1 MPKFKRTSPPAE
13 PVPKRSLSR
22 EYDER
27 LHPSEDV
34 IYAAAESVNAVIFV
48 MIGERLIYVNTAAEA
63 LTGYTLDELRTM
75 NLLSLAHAEHRKK
88 VEHFFRAYQRHR
100 IIPARYEF
108 KIVRKDG
115 AERWID
121 LSISKARLD
130 QDDALVATALDIT
143 HRKQAEAERREA
155 LHRLEI
161 IEKVDI
167 ELAGSLRL
175 DYVLQIALDA
185 AVRLSHA
192 DAGALHLIEND
203 CMWVAW
209 VIGNYPREL
218 IGSRIPMDVGIVG
231 RVVRQGKAEL
241 ISDVTL
247 DPDYVPNVVETR
259 AQITVPLISNE
270 RLIGVMNVQ
279 TAEPGRFTPQ
289 IFDFCKLLA
298 ARIAAALDNSRLYD
312 AAQRHLAELESL
324 YQQVSALEQLKTQ
337 IIRVAAHDLRNPLS
351 VISGCLQMLAPD
363 REPSITPRV
372 QEYHNTIR
380 QAVERME
387 KITRDILTLERI
399 SGGYDLMQQL
409 IDMAE
414 LVNDVSRD
422 FRPQA
427 SEKSL
432 LYTVEITPKMARVRG
447 DLALLRETVGNLINN
462 AIKYTP
468 ENGKVLVSLTVQGDQ
483 VIFLVADTGY
493 GIPQEAQSGLFQ
505 PFYRVNSDETRAIK
519 GTGLGLH
526 LVRSIIERHGGT
538 IRFHSQHKVGS
549 TFGFELP
556 LARKNGGERSRKR
569 ALAVTR

>member
-1 MPKFKRTSPPAE
+1 MPKRTRTSPPAQ
-13 PVPKRSLSR
+13 PVPTLSLSD
-22 EYDER
+22 EYGEQVE
-27 LHPSEDV
+27 PSESV

-48 MIGERLIYVNTAAEA
+48 MIGDHLVYVNAAAEG
-63 LTGYTLDELRTM
+63 LTGYSLDELRGM
-75 NLLSLAHAEHRKK
+75 NILTLVHSEHRKK
-88 VEHFFRAYQRHR
+88 VAHVFQAYQRHR

-108 KIVRKDG
+108 KIVRKGGD
-115 AERWID
+115 ERWID
-121 LSISKARLD
+121 LAINKAKFEG
-130 QDDALVATALDIT
+130 DDALVATALDIT
-143 HRKQAEAERREA
+143 RRKQAEAERNEA

-192 DAGALHLIEND
+192 DAGALHLIED
-203 CMWVAW
+203 DRMWVAW

-231 RVVRQGKAEL
+231 RVVRQVKPEL

-259 AQITVPLISNE
+259 AQITVPLISND

-279 TAEPGRFTPQ
+279 TTEPGRFTPQ

-298 ARIAAALDNSRLYD
+298 ARIAVALDNSRLYD
-312 AAQRHLAELESL
+312 TTRRHLAELESL

-351 VISGCLQMLAPD
+351 VISGCLQML
-363 REPSITPRV
+363 TPELDPALNART
-372 QEYHNTIR
+372 QEYHQTIH

-399 SGGYDLMQQL
+399 SGRHELMDQL
-409 IDMAE
+409 VDMAE
-414 LVNDVSRD
+414 LVSDTSKD
-422 FRPQA
+422 FCSQLA
-427 SEKSL
+427 EKRL
-432 LYTVEITPKMARVRG
+432 QYNLEVTHKIARVRG
-447 DLALLRETVGNLINN
+447 DRALLRETIGNLISN

-468 ENGKVLVSLTVQGDQ
+468 EGGKVQISLNVQGAR
-483 VIFLVADTGY
+483 VIFLVVDTGY
-493 GIPQEAQSGLFQ
+493 GIPQEAQEGLFQ
-505 PFYRVNSDETRAIK
+505 PFYRVKTDETRTIK

-526 LVRSIIERHGGT
+526 LVKNIIDRHGGT
-538 IRFHSQHKVGS
+538 MRFHSQYGTGS

-556 LARKNGGERSRKR
+556 LARKSGEGRKKR
-569 ALAVTR
+569 EPVTTR